1 MQYNTPPPNSC
12 KTDFRNNS
20 KKVKYIADHFITL
33 QNILDQDEPLS
44 NMLIDMIN
52 RAMYGMN
59 APTLYTQ
66 SSYTPFRPLKDNISL
81 PPPPN
86 IIEGSSED
94 EKSDNEKNDNLKDF
108 QRLPAENFL
117 KMNNT
122 IEYTDTIVDNDNPRA
137 VIFCNIA

>member
-1 MQYNTPPPNSC
+1 MQHSTALPNSF
-12 KTDFRNNS
+12 KTNFRNNN

-33 QNILDQDEPLS
+33 QNILDNDEPLS
-44 NMLIDMIN
+44 NLLIDMIN

-66 SSYTPFRPLKDNISL
+66 PSYTPFTPLKDNISL
-81 PPPPN
+81 PPAPN
-86 IIEGSSED
+86 IIENFSED
-94 EKSDNEKNDNLKDF
+94 DKTDDEKNENLKDF
-108 QRLPAENFL
+108 KRLPVDNFL

-122 IEYTDTIVDNDNPRA
+122 IEYNDTVLDNDNPKA